1 MARIRHGRR
10 YLTASYVSL
19 SSISSSL
26 EGTFLEMTFCN
37 TENTAARKVQV
48 RFVPS
53 GSSAGDQHLVID
65 MSDENA
71 LRPGET
77 RVYSFEPFLQAGD
90 YVQWKADTTN
100 KVTADL
106 AVNEE

>member
-10 YLTASYVSL
+10 YLTASYASL
-19 SSISSSL
+19 TSISASTA
-26 EGTFLEMTFCN
+26 GTFLEMTFCN
-37 TENTAARKVQV
+37 TENTDARKIQV

-53 GSSAGDQHLVID
+53 GATAGDQHLVID
-65 MSDENA
+65 LSDENA
-71 LRPGET
+71 LRAGET

-90 YVQWKADTTN
+90 FIQWKADTAN

>member
-1 MARIRHGRR
+1 MARVRHDRR

-19 SSISSSL
+19 SPISSTL
-26 EGTFLEMTFCN
+26 EGTFLEMIFCN
-37 TENTAARKVQV
+37 TENTDARKVQV

-53 GSSAGDQHLVID
+53 GASAGDKHLVID
-65 MSDENA
+65 LSDENA

-106 AVNEE
+106 SVNEE

>member
-1 MARIRHGRR
+1 MARVRHNRR
-10 YLTASYVSL
+10 YLTASYASL
-19 SSISSSL
+19 SPINSGL

-37 TENTAARKVQV
+37 TEDTAARKVQV

-53 GSSAGDQHLVID
+53 GSSAGNQHLVID
-65 MSDENA
+65 LSDENA

-100 KVTADL
+100 KVTVDL